1 MINKF
6 NKFETKKNKNTKT
19 GQAKVY
25 IKSEQIIQVVPK
37 KKNLQ
42 SYTNKFDQS
51 TKEYMS
57 QTSNDLTK
65 SKNN

>member
-6 NKFETKKNKNTKT
+6 NKFETQKKKKKNTKT

-37 KKNLQ
+37 KK
-42 SYTNKFDQS
+42 K
-51 TKEYMS
+51 KEPPILY
-57 QTSNDLTK
+57 
-65 SKNN
+65 